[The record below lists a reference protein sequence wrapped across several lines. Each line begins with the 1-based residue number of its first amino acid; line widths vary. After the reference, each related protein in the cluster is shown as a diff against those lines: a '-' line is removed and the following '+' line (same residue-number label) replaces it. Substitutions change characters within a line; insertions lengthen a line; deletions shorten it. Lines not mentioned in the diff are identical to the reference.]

1 MITVDDFNTTPGT
14 PIQDSR
20 SFRSPSNSTV
30 IVSAKT
36 VVCFVAC
43 MFLLYCL
50 AVGTGIFLL
59 YNTSQDI
66 ASATETAS
74 SSNIIVQ
81 DILKSVQNLSEQ
93 MKIEFEMQALHIA
106 SLKGNT

>member
-1 MITVDDFNTTPGT
+1 MITVDDFNATPGT
-14 PIQDSR
+14 PVQDSR
-20 SFRSPSNSTV
+20 SFRSSSNSTV

-59 YNTSQDI
+59 YNSSI
-66 ASATETAS
+66 EISSATETAK
-74 SSNIIVQ
+74 SSNDIVR
-81 DILKSVQNLSEQ
+81 DILKSVQNLSDQ
-93 MKIEFEMQALHIA
+93 MKIAFELQALHIA
-106 SLKGNT
+106 SLKENT

>member
-14 PIQDSR
+14 PVQDSR
-20 SFRSPSNSTV
+20 SFRSSSNSTV

-59 YNTSQDI
+59 YNSSKDI
-66 ASATETAS
+66 TRATQIAADS
-74 SSNIIVQ
+74 YDIVRN
-81 DILKSVQNLSEQ
+81 ILKSVQNMSED
-93 MKIEFEMQALHIA
+93 MKINFQMQAVHIS
-106 SLKGNT
+106 SLKGNL